1 MQLVPLHH
9 GAAAKA
15 AEKKPKPNKPRH
27 IKGSRAKGGGQ
38 GAKAL
43 KKKKFAK

>member
-1 MQLVPLHH
+1 MCLSKCNLRRY
-9 GAAAKA
+9 AKA
-15 AEKKPKPNKPRH
+15 AEKKPRPNKPRH
-27 IKGSRAKGGGQ
+27 IKGSKAKGGGR